1 MSIVPQTRS
10 ARVVQNSVTDFASYF
25 AFSANFL
32 KFYLVITLLK
42 MMFELFTLLEFKL
55 HFAFAIVA
63 AASFDSFCFCPSF
76 LD

>member
-10 ARVVQNSVTDFASYF
+10 ARVVQNSVIDLAFYF

-32 KFYLVITLLK
+32 KVFLAITLLK
-42 MMFELFTLLEFKL
+42 MLIELFTLLEFML
-55 HFAFAIVA
+55 HFAFSIVA

>member
-10 ARVVQNSVTDFASYF
+10 ARVVQNSVTDLVFYF

-32 KFYLVITLLK
+32 KASLVITLLK
-42 MMFELFTLLEFKL
+42 MLTELFTLLEFML
-55 HFAFAIVA
+55 HSAFAIVA